1 MELINNILELML
13 ESGIW
18 KFHLLAVGL
27 FFASLTNFIL
37 YRKYK
42 KKWDLGTSI
51 ITMILFLFTTFLLLL
66 SYIS

>member
-1 MELINNILELML
+1 MELINNILEIISD
-13 ESGIW
+13 SGIW
-18 KFHLLAVGL
+18 KFYLLDAGL
-27 FFASLTNFIL
+27 LLSSISNFML

-42 KKWDLGTSI
+42 NKWDLGTSI